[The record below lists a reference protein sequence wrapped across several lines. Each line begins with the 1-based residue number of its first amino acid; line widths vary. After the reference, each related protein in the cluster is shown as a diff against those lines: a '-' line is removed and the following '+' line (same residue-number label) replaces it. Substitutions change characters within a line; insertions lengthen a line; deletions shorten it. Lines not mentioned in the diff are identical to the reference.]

1 MLELRVRFGKGNGFS
16 VGFARKVN
24 AIVSGE
30 CTRRRVPIASL
41 ATTLRRKSL
50 QWRGAPLVR
59 ARLAVA
65 REAGALPETNATSA
79 R

>member
-1 MLELRVRFGKGNGFS
+1 LRR
-16 VGFARKVN
+16 
-24 AIVSGE
+24 
-30 CTRRRVPIASL
+30 L

-65 REAGALPETNATSA
+65 REAGALPEIKCDFSPLEILN
-79 R
+79 